1 MRRAPRAGRPRRRAI
16 CRRRG
21 TIPCRT
27 SGLCCRGSP
36 AGVRQTLHK
45 CELFEIQME
54 KKRGNVGLSCTED
67 FVVLLGGEGEQ
78 RQLGLGRRGRR
89 GGRDGSLDRPL
100 LQLVAR
106 VAGLQ
111 RVARPALHARPRL
124 VEGEALTAALQRARS
139 TIYLKNTAHNV
150 VMN

>member
-1 MRRAPRAGRPRRRAI
+1 
-16 CRRRG
+16 
-21 TIPCRT
+21 
-27 SGLCCRGSP
+27 
-36 AGVRQTLHK
+36 
-45 CELFEIQME
+45 ME
-54 KKRGNVGLSCTED
+54 KKRGNVGLPVYTED

-124 VEGEALTAALQRARS
+124 VEGEALAAALQRARS
-139 TIYLKNTAHNV
+139 PRPGRPLLGLDVWEHAYYLNYQNRRPDYITSWWNV
-150 VMN
+150 VNWDAVAKRMLG